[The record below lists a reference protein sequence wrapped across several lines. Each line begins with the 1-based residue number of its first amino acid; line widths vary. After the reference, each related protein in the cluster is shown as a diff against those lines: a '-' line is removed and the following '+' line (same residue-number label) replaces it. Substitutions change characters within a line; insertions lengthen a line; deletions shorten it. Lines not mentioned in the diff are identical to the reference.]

1 MVFSYISLDLAFLND
16 STEPPIHPLQLGFL
30 RDKMCA
36 PGKRQQCIPF
46 FIISS
51 KKGSK
56 DSREEARDELKN
68 EAHVHRRPHQS
79 NEIFPLRTCCVH
91 INKTFGGDPSLK
103 RRETGYFY

>member
-1 MVFSYISLDLAFLND
+1 MAVPANGWPPSIVIKWDHIKTVCSISGIGVGFPTHQWREDGFSYINLDLAFLND

-36 PGKRQQCIPF
+36 AAPGKRQQCIPF

-56 DSREEARDELKN
+56 DSREKAGMN
-68 EAHVHRRPHQS
+68 
-79 NEIFPLRTCCVH
+79 
-91 INKTFGGDPSLK
+91 
-103 RRETGYFY
+103 